1 MALNQDMYDYLVTIS
16 DLTDL
21 VSVNSIFWNDFPE
34 GVVTSVTYKMISN
47 PRKYNAGSVDD
58 TWQRWRFYINHA
70 SKVTCKAIAD
80 VLTQNL
86 HEMGGDIGGTIVS
99 YIAQIDESDP
109 NIREDL
115 ALYEIIQDYSINKH

>member
-47 PRKYNAGSVDD
+47 PRKYNANPPTRFINSRKN
-58 TWQRWRFYINHA
+58 WIQRQM
-70 SKVTCKAIAD
+70 
-80 VLTQNL
+80 QNFGEFKL
-86 HEMGGDIGGTIVS
+86 E
-99 YIAQIDESDP
+99 
-109 NIREDL
+109 
-115 ALYEIIQDYSINKH
+115 K